1 MTVFVRESCVTI
13 IPPCCI
19 SFHYDMILN
28 TINKMNLFYK
38 EYKQFVMT
46 ITQLQVFI
54 KVVELGSFTKAARV
68 LNMTQPAV
76 SHAISSV
83 ESELGVT
90 LIIRDKR
97 KGLILT
103 DVGNRILVHF
113 REILNGVEKVEQ
125 EVAMEKG
132 HEVGTIRIGSFPSA
146 SAYFLPRMIN
156 IFREKYPNLELVLH
170 EGTLKEVE
178 EWLLSRVIDVGIVI
192 LPNKEMEIVPL
203 TRGKMVVVLHNDHP
217 LCEKEAITINDLEGE
232 PIILFKGG
240 YEPPIIDMFKQA
252 GVPLRVEY
260 AVSTVTTSLNMI
272 QEGLGLAILAE
283 LSLTNLPPNV
293 KTKELAPQV
302 WREIALAVPSLRESS
317 LAVQLFIEEFQGL
330 FAE

>member
-1 MTVFVRESCVTI
+1 
-13 IPPCCI
+13 
-19 SFHYDMILN
+19 
-28 TINKMNLFYK
+28 
-38 EYKQFVMT
+38 MT
-46 ITQLQVFI
+46 ITQLQVLI
-54 KVVELGSFTKAARV
+54 KTVELGSFTKAAQI

-76 SHAISSV
+76 SHAVASI

-103 DVGNRILVHF
+103 DVGERILVHI
-113 REILNGVEKVEQ
+113 REVINGIEKIEQ

-132 HEVGTIRIGSFPSA
+132 HEIGTIRIGSFPSA
-146 SAYFLPRMIN
+146 SAYFLPKMIN
-156 IFREKYPNLELVLH
+156 IFREKYPNLEVVLC
-170 EGTLKEVE
+170 EGALKEVE
-178 EWLLSRVIDVGIVI
+178 DWLLSRVIDVGIVI

-203 TRGKMVVVLHNDHP
+203 TKGKMVVVLREDHP
-217 LCEKEAITINDLEGE
+217 LCKKKSITISDLENE

-252 GVPLRVEY
+252 NVPLRVEY

-283 LSLTNLPPNV
+283 LSLTNLPKNV
-293 KTKELAPQV
+293 QTRELEPQV
-302 WREIALAVPSLRESS
+302 WREIALAVPSLKESS
-317 LAVQLFIEEFQGL
+317 LAVQLFIEEFQEL

>member
-1 MTVFVRESCVTI
+1 
-13 IPPCCI
+13 
-19 SFHYDMILN
+19 
-28 TINKMNLFYK
+28 
-38 EYKQFVMT
+38 MT
-46 ITQLQVFI
+46 ITQLQVFV

-103 DVGNRILVHF
+103 DVGTRILVHF
-113 REILNGVEKVEQ
+113 REILSGVEKIEQ

-146 SAYFLPRMIN
+146 SAYFLPKMIN
-156 IFREKYPNLELVLH
+156 IFREKYPNLELVLY

-203 TRGKMVVVLHNDHP
+203 TKGEMVVVLRDDHP

-272 QEGLGLAILAE
+272 QEGLSLAILAE
-283 LSLTNLPPNV
+283 LSLMNLPPNV

-302 WREIALAVPSLRESS
+302 WREIALAVPSLRESL

>member
-1 MTVFVRESCVTI
+1 
-13 IPPCCI
+13 
-19 SFHYDMILN
+19 
-28 TINKMNLFYK
+28 
-38 EYKQFVMT
+38 MT

-192 LPNKEMEIVPL
+192 LPNKEMELVPL

>member
-1 MTVFVRESCVTI
+1 
-13 IPPCCI
+13 
-19 SFHYDMILN
+19 
-28 TINKMNLFYK
+28 
-38 EYKQFVMT
+38 MT
-46 ITQLQVFI
+46 ITQLQVFV
-54 KVVELGSFTKAARV
+54 KVVELGSFTKAARI

-83 ESELGVT
+83 ESELDVK

-146 SAYFLPRMIN
+146 SAYFLPKMIN

-192 LPNKEMEIVPL
+192 LQNKEMEIVPL
-203 TRGKMVVVLHNDHP
+203 TKGKMVVVLRDDHP
-217 LCEKEAITINDLEGE
+217 LCKKTTITIKDLEDE
-232 PIILFKGG
+232 PIIICKGG
-240 YEPPIIDMFKQA
+240 YEPPIIEMFNQA
-252 GVPLRVEY
+252 SVPLCIEY
-260 AVSTVTTSLNMI
+260 VVSTVTTSLNMI

-283 LSLTNLPPNV
+283 LSLSDIPPNV
-293 KTKELAPQV
+293 QTRELEPQV
-302 WREIALAVPSLRESS
+302 WREIALAVPSLKEAS
-317 LAVQLFIEEFQGL
+317 LAVQLFIEEFQAL
-330 FAE
+330 FAES

>member
-1 MTVFVRESCVTI
+1 
-13 IPPCCI
+13 
-19 SFHYDMILN
+19 
-28 TINKMNLFYK
+28 
-38 EYKQFVMT
+38 MT
-46 ITQLQVFI
+46 ITQLQVFV
-54 KVVELGSFTKAARV
+54 KVVELGSFTKAARA

-125 EVAMEKG
+125 EVAKEKG

-146 SAYFLPRMIN
+146 SAYFLPKMIN
-156 IFREKYPNLELVLH
+156 IFREKYPNLELILY

-203 TRGKMVVVLHNDHP
+203 TKGKMVVVLRNDHP
-217 LCEKEAITINDLEGE
+217 LSEKATITIQDLENE
-232 PIILFKGG
+232 PIIICKGG
-240 YEPPIIDMFKQA
+240 YEPPIIEMFKQA
-252 GVPLRVEY
+252 SVPLRIEY
-260 AVSTVTTSLNMI
+260 VVSTVRTSLNMI

-283 LSLTNLPPNV
+283 LSLSDLPPNV
-293 KTKELAPQV
+293 QTRELQPQV
-302 WREIALAVPSLRESS
+302 WREIALAVPSLKESS
-317 LAVQLFIEEFQGL
+317 LAVQLFIEEFQGV

>member
-1 MTVFVRESCVTI
+1 
-13 IPPCCI
+13 
-19 SFHYDMILN
+19 
-28 TINKMNLFYK
+28 
-38 EYKQFVMT
+38 MT
-46 ITQLQVFI
+46 ITHFQIFV

-76 SHAISSV
+76 SHAISNM

-132 HEVGTIRIGSFPSA
+132 YEVGTIRIGSFPSA
-146 SAYFLPRMIN
+146 SAYFLPKMIK
-156 IFREKYPNLELVLH
+156 IFREKYPNLELVLY

-178 EWLLSRVIDVGIVI
+178 DWLLSRVIDVGIVI
-192 LPNKEMEIVPL
+192 LPNKEMETVPL
-203 TRGKMVVVLHNDHP
+203 AKEKMVVVLRVDHP
-217 LCEKEAITINDLEGE
+217 LCEKEAITINDLEDE
-232 PIILFKGG
+232 PIILGKGG

-252 GVPLRVEY
+252 GVTLRIEY
-260 AVSTVTTSLNMI
+260 EVPTVPTSLSMV
-272 QEGLGLAILAE
+272 QEGLGLGISAKLA
-283 LSLTNLPPNV
+283 LTNLPPNV
-293 KTKELAPQV
+293 KTKELSPLV
-302 WREIALAVPSLRESS
+302 WREIALAVPSIKESS
-317 LAVQLFIEEFQGL
+317 PAVQLFIEEFQRL
-330 FAE
+330 IVEWQKASCL

>member
-1 MTVFVRESCVTI
+1 
-13 IPPCCI
+13 
-19 SFHYDMILN
+19 
-28 TINKMNLFYK
+28 
-38 EYKQFVMT
+38 MT

-146 SAYFLPRMIN
+146 SAYFLPKMIN
-156 IFREKYPNLELVLH
+156 IFREKYPNLELVLY

-178 EWLLSRVIDVGIVI
+178 ELLLSRVIDVGIVI

-203 TRGKMVVVLHNDHP
+203 TKGEMVVVLRDDHP
-217 LCEKEAITINDLEGE
+217 LCEKEAITISDLENE

-293 KTKELAPQV
+293 KTRELAPQV
-302 WREIALAVPSLRESS
+302 WREIALAVPSFKESS

>member
-1 MTVFVRESCVTI
+1 
-13 IPPCCI
+13 
-19 SFHYDMILN
+19 
-28 TINKMNLFYK
+28 
-38 EYKQFVMT
+38 MT
-46 ITQLQVFI
+46 ITQLQVFV

-132 HEVGTIRIGSFPSA
+132 YEVGTIRIGSFPSA
-146 SAYFLPRMIN
+146 SAYFLPKMIN
-156 IFREKYPNLELVLH
+156 IFREKYPNLELVLY

-178 EWLLSRVIDVGIVI
+178 EWLVSRVIDVGIVI
-192 LPNKEMEIVPL
+192 LPNKEMETVPL
-203 TRGKMVVVLHNDHP
+203 TKEKMVVVLRDDHP
-217 LCEKEAITINDLEGE
+217 LCEKKAITINDLEGE
-232 PIILFKGG
+232 PIILGKGG

-252 GVPLRVEY
+252 GVTLRIEY
-260 AVSTVTTSLNMI
+260 AVSNVPTSLNMI
-272 QEGLGLAILAE
+272 QEGIGLAISAK

-302 WREIALAVPSLRESS
+302 WREIALAVPSLKESS
-317 LAVQLFIEEFQGL
+317 LAVQLFIEEFQRL